1 MKKTKGVNETSRVK
15 MERQRAKQIKRYS
28 PTTTRITKR
37 RISTLIEGGDNNE
50 MKIIIK
56 FANARGMKMGIN
68 EGEMLVM

>member
-1 MKKTKGVNETSRVK
+1 MKKTKGVNEKSRVK

-50 MKIIIK
+50 MKIIK

>member
-50 MKIIIK
+50 MKIIK